1 MIPLKSSETIDDW
14 GLTQQNSKIQSEAAS
29 PLWPEDKSVIFR
41 KKNNS
46 KTCYKGN
53 LAAEYKGVNF
63 TAWWDERIKS
73 LFLQVFYSK
82 FAAIEGMGIAIWGVA
97 EDRK

>member
-1 MIPLKSSETIDDW
+1 MMTEASHNKTAKSRAR
-14 GLTQQNSKIQSEAAS
+14 QQVFGDQRTSQWFLEQ
-29 PLWPEDKSVIFR
+29 L
-41 KKNNS
+41 S

-63 TAWWDERIKS
+63 TAWWDERVKS